1 LNKIVRALDIEKEVS
16 FQQLRKEQ
24 EGHRLSVQIT
34 KFSFDGNYLLSG
46 DWLGVVKLWK
56 IYDSK
61 VSLDSTVF
69 FLDEP
74 IEGLQFSQNTQF
86 LGAGTESKLFI
97 HEMTDGELSNSFQI
111 LSEKPI
117 RGGLFCFSPNINK
130 IAVVTYDNDIILYD
144 FIKNE
149 VLGTIKDI
157 PSLGGSNSNVLVWKD
172 DYILLGLMNGNIA
185 IYSTIKLSLV
195 HQLEHGH
202 TDSVLAISLG
212 SNNSLVSVG
221 ADGRVVI
228 WNLDSLTLESKS
240 DAFERPIMCVDSSSN
255 SDTIVYGSDRENF
268 VWNAQTNENYAITLN
283 ITTNSTIAVS
293 PNGEL
298 LVRGTGSNELT
309 IYSTRSSDI
318 IQKIKGKEFLVTDSI
333 SANSGEYILCAGDDK
348 KVHVFNTNFEEINSL
363 EGHTESVSGIA
374 ISDDDTKIIS
384 IGYDD
389 KILIWNTS
397 TGEIIKKIENVD
409 LPSTVT
415 YFSDSIQNSIVLGCA
430 GDFSVRYYDLNG
442 KLIHKKSEH
451 EDYISDVIAYSNKGI
466 FSISDDG
473 QLIFWNNKGESNALI
488 KSYQHLIAFA
498 TNDKKQY
505 FFLGGNDGRL
515 EVWDSN
521 TLSLIARYD
530 LNEPITSIQ
539 LNEGEN
545 WLLISSQFTVYLLD
559 CFSIPD
565 SSPILISEHEEP
577 IKNVLWNKQHPN
589 VFYSISIG
597 IGVYQYEINLKTQRY
612 KPKEVQ
618 ILNELASSDQERTKN
633 LTDLSEIFDKLH
645 ENYKNINGDIQ
656 KIASIIQ
663 EDVPEDQY
671 KEFEFIINSMKQ
683 LKSILNDDLQKFPK

>member
-1 LNKIVRALDIEKEVS
+1 VECS
-16 FQQLRKEQ
+16 
-24 EGHRLSVQIT
+24 
-34 KFSFDGNYLLSG
+34 
-46 DWLGVVKLWK
+46 
-56 IYDSK
+56 
-61 VSLDSTVF
+61 
-69 FLDEP
+69 
-74 IEGLQFSQNTQF
+74 
-86 LGAGTESKLFI
+86 
-97 HEMTDGELSNSFQI
+97 
-111 LSEKPI
+111 
-117 RGGLFCFSPNINK
+117 
-130 IAVVTYDNDIILYD
+130 
-144 FIKNE
+144 
-149 VLGTIKDI
+149 
-157 PSLGGSNSNVLVWKD
+157 
-172 DYILLGLMNGNIA
+172 
-185 IYSTIKLSLV
+185 
-195 HQLEHGH
+195 
-202 TDSVLAISLG
+202 
-212 SNNSLVSVG
+212 
-221 ADGRVVI
+221 
-228 WNLDSLTLESKS
+228 
-240 DAFERPIMCVDSSSN
+240 
-255 SDTIVYGSDRENF
+255 
-268 VWNAQTNENYAITLN
+268 
-283 ITTNSTIAVS
+283 
-293 PNGEL
+293 NGEL

-565 SSPILISEHEEP
+565 SSPILISELEER
-577 IKNVLWNKQHPN
+577 INNVLWTKQHPN